1 MGHDSYGYML
11 CRINVCSGL
20 PFYFLEGGS
29 PGSKRKMEMEMPEE
43 VLGHWVKEKE
53 GRIEVET

>member
-29 PGSKRKMEMEMPEE
+29 PGSRRKMEMEMP
-43 VLGHWVKEKE
+43 
-53 GRIEVET
+53 